1 MNTGQSMLTLGAIM
15 LLSFLTLRVNSNILL
30 AQTSIQNAK
39 FGLLATS
46 LAASMMERGSRLAF
60 DEASDGNAV
69 TNLNQLTPPNS
80 LGPELGE
87 TLNTFNDLDD
97 FNNYDVSDSSMPS
110 AVFRVRCR
118 VFYINP
124 SAPSTPVNSKT
135 YHKNFTVSVT
145 SGSIEDSIAFSSIIS
160 YWTFR

>member
-15 LLSFLTLRVNSNILL
+15 LLSFLTLRINSNLL
-30 AQTSIQNAK
+30 IAQTSLHNAK

-60 DEASDGNAV
+60 DEASVDDAI
-69 TNLNQLTPPNS
+69 TTLTQLTPPNS
-80 LGPELGE
+80 LGPESGE
-87 TLNTFNDLDD
+87 TLNTFDDLDD
-97 FNNYDVSDSSMPS
+97 FNNYDVTDSSMPS
-110 AVFRVRCR
+110 AIFRVRCK

-145 SGSIEDSIAFSSIIS
+145 SASMEDSISFSSVLS